1 MAPKAKK
8 QTKKEVTKSVPKATL
23 PKDVLSGTASS
34 STTKM
39 PKRVLQ
45 RRDSDEKIE
54 RQIQSHFDHMTKTE
68 LAAKKV
74 DGKTVHEQ
82 IAADRAA
89 LKASGGLRLGAR
101 YWEELVAKFGG
112 RDKEVSAVKP
122 LDANQPLSDSL
133 LRLVECALDSNTQK
147 RTEKPLCEHLRKCRP
162 LNDREL
168 VGVCQAVSK
177 RSKEVGQK

>member
-8 QTKKEVTKSVPKATL
+8 QTKKEVAKSVPKATL
-23 PKDVLSGTASS
+23 PKHILSTASS

-68 LAAKKV
+68 LATKKV

-89 LKASGGLRLGAR
+89 LKASG
-101 YWEELVAKFGG
+101 EFGG
-112 RDKEVSAVKP
+112 RDKELSAVKP

-133 LRLVECALDSNTQK
+133 LKLVEVALDSNTQK

-162 LNDREL
+162 LNDKEL